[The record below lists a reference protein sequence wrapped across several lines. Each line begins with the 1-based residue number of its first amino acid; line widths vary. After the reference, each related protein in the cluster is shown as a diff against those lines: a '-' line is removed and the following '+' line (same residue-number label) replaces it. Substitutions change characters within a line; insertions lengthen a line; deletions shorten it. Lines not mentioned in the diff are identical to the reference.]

1 MKTLKRYIIMLCVS
15 TLSFSTSAHAQ
26 LRLSALSEGQWGDL
40 PGARADNSRTLYT
53 QFDFDYTHKGLRAG
67 LRGEGFRSAT
77 AERDYGQIAQRYIH
91 YRRGGLQASAG
102 HFYAIAGSGLLAH
115 AFELPGVISED
126 RGARRRYQ
134 IIRDL
139 DGLHVRYSGK
149 NGEVQLLRGTP
160 VDSTIPPGLAGVD
173 RRQGTVQGGS
183 AQWNIREDLELG
195 AATLRYSGQTGSEGG
210 AALNAR
216 GRLAPLLNKWG
227 ISDTYA
233 ELYGEYAQRSIEWG
247 QFFSLDR
254 DLGRALYLSAS
265 LGSGAWG
272 LSLEYKDYQ
281 NFNIDQINNPPTL
294 VREHDAY
301 LLNRQTHDLLADDE
315 KGFQA
320 EFSYA
325 FSKGQVLTANYTS
338 ATRRNAAGSADDDHL
353 REFFAQLESPLGSAL
368 DARIFADH
376 NHNRILGDERS
387 LTFGTL
393 LDWRATARYNIAVDI
408 QYQDVNRFF
417 AGQPFPHENAFFSVE
432 TQHVEGLA
440 AAVQIQRSNDILES
454 GAEIAG
460 PTYWLS
466 TNLNWQINERHSA
479 NVFWGKRRSGLACT
493 AGTCY
498 EVLGFD
504 GIEIRLVNQLF

>member
-1 MKTLKRYIIMLCVS
+1 M
-15 TLSFSTSAHAQ
+15 
-26 LRLSALSEGQWGDL
+26 GDL
-40 PGARADNSRTLYT
+40 PGARSEDLRTFYT
-53 QFDFDYTHKGLRAG
+53 QFDLDYTHRGLRAG
-67 LRGEGFRSAT
+67 LRGEGFAASADG
-77 AERDYGQIAQRYIH
+77 RDYGQIAQRYIH

-115 AFELPGVISED
+115 AFELPGVVSED

-134 IIRDL
+134 IVRDL
-139 DGLHVRYSGK
+139 DGFHLRYSGK
-149 NGEVQLLRGTP
+149 NGELQLLRGTP
-160 VDSTIPPGLAGVD
+160 VDSTIPPGLTGVD

-183 AQWNIREDLELG
+183 GLWSIREDFELG
-195 AATLRYSGQTGSEGG
+195 ATGMRYSGETSTQGA

-216 GRLAPLLNKWG
+216 VRLAPWLKKRG
-227 ISDTYA
+227 IADAYA
-233 ELYGEYAQRSIEWG
+233 ELYGEYAQRGIEWG

-254 DLGRALYLSAS
+254 DLARALYLSAS
-265 LGSGAWG
+265 IGSGAWG

-281 NFNIDQINNPPTL
+281 GFNIDQINNPPTL

-315 KGFQA
+315 RGVQA
-320 EFSYA
+320 EFTYVLPKS
-325 FSKGQVLTANYTS
+325 QVLTVNYTT
-338 ATRRNAAGSADDDHL
+338 ATRRNASGGDDDENL
-353 REFFAQLESPLGSAL
+353 QEFFAQLESPLGDAI
-368 DARIFADH
+368 DARVFVDR

-393 LDWRATARYNIAVDI
+393 FDWRAIPRYSVAVDI

-417 AGQPFPHENAFFSVE
+417 ADQPFPHENIFFSGE
-432 TQHVEGLA
+432 IQHIKGLS
-440 AAVQIQRSNDILES
+440 AAVQLQRSNDPLET
-454 GAEIAG
+454 GAEIDG

-466 TNLNWQINERHSA
+466 TNLNWQIGQRHSA
-479 NVFWGKRRSGLACT
+479 NLFFGKRRSGLACT

-504 GIEIRLVNQLF
+504 GVEIRLVNQLF

>member
-1 MKTLKRYIIMLCVS
+1 MALPLCG
-15 TLSFSTSAHAQ
+15 LCFSTPSQAQ
-26 LRLSALSEGQWGDL
+26 LRLSALSEGQLGDL
-40 PGARADNSRTLYT
+40 PGGRNDGLRTFYT
-53 QFDFDYTHKGLRAG
+53 QFDFDYTHQGLRAG
-67 LRGEGFRSAT
+67 LRGEGFAANVAGRN
-77 AERDYGQIAQRYIH
+77 YGQIAQRYIH

-134 IIRDL
+134 IVRDL
-139 DGLHVRYSGK
+139 DGLHLRYSGK
-149 NGEVQLLRGTP
+149 NGAVQLLRGTP
-160 VDSTIPPGLAGVD
+160 IDSTIPPGLAGID
-173 RRQGTVQGGS
+173 RRQGTVEGAS
-183 AQWNIREDLELG
+183 ALWNIREDFELG
-195 AATLRYSGQTGSEGG
+195 AAALRYTGETSAEGG
-210 AALNAR
+210 AGLNAR
-216 GRLAPLLNKWG
+216 MRIAPWLKKWG
-227 ISDTYA
+227 IADSYA
-233 ELYGEYAQRSIEWG
+233 DFYGEYAQRSIEWG

-254 DLGRALYLSAS
+254 DLARALYLSAS

-320 EFSYA
+320 ELTYA
-325 FSKGQVLTANYTS
+325 LPEGQVLTANYTT
-338 ATRRNAAGSADDDHL
+338 ATRRNASGSADDENL
-353 REFFAQLESPLGSAL
+353 RELFLHLESPIGSAI
-368 DARIFADH
+368 DAGVFVDR

-387 LTFGTL
+387 LTFGAL
-393 LDWRATARYNIAVDI
+393 ADWRATSQYDFAIDL
-408 QYQDVNRFF
+408 QYQDVDRFF
-417 AGQPFPHENAFFSVE
+417 GDQAFPHENIFLGME
-432 TQHVEGLA
+432 TQHISGIA
-440 AAVQIQRSNDILES
+440 AAMQIQRSNDALET
-454 GAEIAG
+454 GAEIDG

-466 TNLNWQINERHSA
+466 TNFNWQIDEHHSA
-479 NVFWGKRRSGLACT
+479 NLFWGKRRSGLACT

-504 GIEIRLVNQLF
+504 GVEIRLVNQLF